1 MPRLTFTNEN
11 EANSD
16 DLDATDIML
25 LQFPELWDNTRET
38 FYDVY
43 YYGAEPPE
51 AKIKKEYKKKTPTNK
66 IWSDMYSCRVC
77 GSGCCDC

>member
-11 EANSD
+11 EFDEN

-25 LQFPELWDNTRET
+25 LQFPQLWDNTRET

-43 YYGAEPPE
+43 YYGATPPE
-51 AKIKKEYKKKTPTNK
+51 AKVVKQKQTKEYKETWKN
-66 IWSDMYSCRVC
+66 MYACRVC

>member
-1 MPRLTFTNEN
+1 MPRLTFTNERAFTN
-11 EANSD
+11 ED

-25 LQFPELWDNTRET
+25 LQFPELWDNTRKT
-38 FYDVY
+38 FYDVF

-51 AKIKKEYKKKTPTNK
+51 AKVSKHKQTKEDKK
-66 IWSDMYSCRVC
+66 IMADWYSCRVC